1 MFGAVFMVFL
11 LLYGINGCL
20 FLVSS
25 HSLETKNTVYQSK
38 QRIVP
43 ASSYVYAGMN
53 LGSAL
58 SV

>member
-1 MFGAVFMVFL
+1 MVFL
-11 LLYGINGCL
+11 LLYGINGRL

-43 ASSYVYAGMN
+43 TSSYVYTGMN